1 MSMSIRG
8 WGGVGVPKHLREIQK
23 TKHLRE
29 IQKTGE
35 DMETCLSVSGAMEG
49 NTLPVR
55 KLLLKD
61 LGHIR
66 KTLGFCW

>member
-1 MSMSIRG
+1 MGMG
-8 WGGVGVPKHLREIQK
+8 WSGVPKHLREIQK

-35 DMETCLSVSGAMEG
+35 DMETCLSVSGAVEG

-55 KLLLKD
+55 KLL
-61 LGHIR
+61 
-66 KTLGFCW
+66 

>member
-1 MSMSIRG
+1 MSMSIWG
-8 WGGVGVPKHLREIQK
+8 WGGVGVP
-23 TKHLRE
+23 KHLRE

-55 KLLLKD
+55 KLL
-61 LGHIR
+61 
-66 KTLGFCW
+66 